1 MIDKITVVILP
12 KKYHPHGWGAP
23 DVEVTTQQTD
33 NLLRF
38 FKKSTT
44 SHAIQQRSCPS
55 SFEVNVQKMARV
67 RIELKFWWKFS
78 QIIIIFW
85 GQFLPPAVYLSA
97 LFEVI
102 LTWRW
107 SCWVMAPFNKKATS
121 CLHMYVI
128 IKGSNHQ
135 CWTLIMSIEKWDSNH
150 FIIRKVLSYQR
161 LDENSENH
169 TRYCAY
175 DDCIVNRN
183 WFVTIFVCWNFFQI
197 IRRP

>member
-107 SCWVMAPFNKKATS
+107 SCWIMALFNKKATS

-150 FIIRKVLSYQR
+150 FSLKKF
-161 LDENSENH
+161 LDIKDLIKILKI
-169 TRYCAY
+169 AL
-175 DDCIVNRN
+175 
-183 WFVTIFVCWNFFQI
+183 VTGHMTIAL
-197 IRRP
+197 

>member
-1 MIDKITVVILP
+1 MSATSIHNNWIRFMKRQLRSIPFSNILIKVNWGVFQLDWQNYCCVILP
-12 KKYHPHGWGAP
+12 KKYHPLGWGAP

-107 SCWVMAPFNKKATS
+107 SCWVVAPFNKKP
-121 CLHMYVI
+121 L
-128 IKGSNHQ
+128 
-135 CWTLIMSIEKWDSNH
+135 
-150 FIIRKVLSYQR
+150 R
-161 LDENSENH
+161 
-169 TRYCAY
+169 AY
-175 DDCIVNRN
+175 TCM
-183 WFVTIFVCWNFFQI
+183 
-197 IRRP
+197 

>member
-1 MIDKITVVILP
+1 MSFE
-12 KKYHPHGWGAP
+12 KKQTLKEIVYQLKLIESSWHDHGWLTKLLLKIWGRQGGFFHHHG
-23 DVEVTTQQTD
+23 TN

-107 SCWVMAPFNKKATS
+107 SCWVVAPFNKKR
-121 CLHMYVI
+121 LRE
-128 IKGSNHQ
+128 
-135 CWTLIMSIEKWDSNH
+135 IM
-150 FIIRKVLSYQR
+150 FY
-161 LDENSENH
+161 
-169 TRYCAY
+169 
-175 DDCIVNRN
+175 
-183 WFVTIFVCWNFFQI
+183 FVTTHKLVMSNRQALSRGWRSPPTSRIKRLNSVSSEQFSYTLL
-197 IRRP
+197 